1 MNNKTING
9 KTLDVIL
16 KELQKPFPAKYQEKG
31 YKNYISVNS
40 QYYINRLD
48 DVLGMFNYNIKT
60 LETKYTTDV
69 IFKTVEISI
78 IYDDGTLAKVV
89 TGDGGASFIYPKDT
103 AKPTVKPLNPENT
116 KPTVKPLNPENTN
129 DSATSDAIKRAC
141 KKLRIGLDLFYQN
154 RKISNKPNA
163 SEELEELYKKYGNGR
178 TSQPQNTIETF
189 KLIFKTPLV
198 QGSRNSYNATVVD
211 AENNEYTLIIWS
223 NKVNELKSRGI
234 FEDLLRASQLRQ
246 KFTVKGT
253 LQIYGPK
260 REEQIIFEEVFVK
273 NE

>member
-60 LETKYTTDV
+60 LETNYTTDV

-78 IYDDGTLAKVV
+78 FYDDGTLAKVV
-89 TGDGGASFIYPKDT
+89 TGDGGASFIYPKDSS
-103 AKPTVKPLNPENT
+103 KPTT
-116 KPTVKPLNPENTN
+116 KPINPENTN

-189 KLIFKTPLV
+189 KLIFKTPLI

-234 FEDLLRASQLRQ
+234 FEDLLKASQLRQ
-246 KFTVKGT
+246 KFTVNGT

>member
-78 IYDDGTLAKVV
+78 IYDDGT
-89 TGDGGASFIYPKDT
+89 FIQ
-103 AKPTVKPLNPENT
+103 
-116 KPTVKPLNPENTN
+116 
-129 DSATSDAIKRAC
+129 
-141 KKLRIGLDLFYQN
+141 RIL
-154 RKISNKPNA
+154 PN
-163 SEELEELYKKYGNGR
+163 
-178 TSQPQNTIETF
+178 
-189 KLIFKTPLV
+189 
-198 QGSRNSYNATVVD
+198 
-211 AENNEYTLIIWS
+211 
-223 NKVNELKSRGI
+223 
-234 FEDLLRASQLRQ
+234 QL
-246 KFTVKGT
+246 
-253 LQIYGPK
+253 
-260 REEQIIFEEVFVK
+260 
-273 NE
+273 